1 MASSVTIAKSMG
13 TGRIP
18 RLDNDATERNG
29 DEESALSLDNT
40 MQPTG
45 QQRNSTSTFGAPP
58 ERAAL
63 DHHPLHQFEPNLRQN
78 DNGPLPPQ
86 NYSNDNHPSS
96 VALDSNPS
104 KQVHHINRHD
114 QHPHEHNHE
123 HHEKGPLVFFAPPCQ
138 RQRWGDTQVAPHTN
152 WGDIFFDLFYVAAAY
167 NLGNVLA
174 AEPTPTGLLYTAG
187 LFFPIQ
193 NLWGY
198 KTFYDSRF
206 YVLDDVWH
214 RGYEITMLLALATV
228 VLHIKPVAVLSHPA
242 QTMDMFVY
250 CVGLC
255 VAYFLALGRLI
266 EIMICQ
272 RYSATKANSKET
284 GLHPE
289 AYYAARKDLW
299 SISGAGF
306 FYAAAAIYTGIQHF
320 EHRSTSTGKYRSL
333 AESTG
338 DSSVDYNKPKEM
350 DNVAI
355 WLFLGGV
362 FINLVG
368 SAVLKMTATRE

>member
-1 MASSVTIAKSMG
+1 MDSSVAIAKSMG
-13 TGRIP
+13 TGRITG
-18 RLDNDATERNG
+18 LDDNVTKMIG
-29 DEESALSLDNT
+29 DEESDLSLDNV
-40 MQPTG
+40 MQPTS
-45 QQRNSTSTFGAPP
+45 QERNSTSTSGAPP
-58 ERAAL
+58 EGAAI
-63 DHHPLHQFEPNLRQN
+63 DHHPLHQFEANYHQHG
-78 DNGPLPPQ
+78 NGPLQPQ

-96 VALDSNPS
+96 VALDSYS
-104 KQVHHINRHD
+104 STQVHHVNGHD
-114 QHPHEHNHE
+114 QHPHEHNE
-123 HHEKGPLVFFAPPCQ
+123 GHHEEGPLVFFAPPRQ
-138 RQRWGDTQVAPHTN
+138 RQRWGETQVAPHTN

-174 AEPTPTGLLYTAG
+174 AEPSPTGLLYTAG

-214 RGYEITMLLALATV
+214 RGYEITLLLALATV
-228 VLHIKPVAVLSHPA
+228 VLHIKPVAVLSHPT

-272 RYSATKANSKET
+272 RYVSASANSKET

-289 AYYAARKDLW
+289 AYHAARKDLW
-299 SISGAGF
+299 SFSGAGF
-306 FYAAAAIYTGIQHF
+306 FYVAAAIYTGIQYF
-320 EHRSTSTGKYRSL
+320 EHRSMSEYRSL
-333 AESTG
+333 AASTI
-338 DSSVDYNKPKEM
+338 DSSVDYNKPNEM

-368 SAVLKMTATRE
+368 SAFFKMTATRE